1 VVSTHLKNSSQIGL
15 RRGETENRWNH
26 HLVNVHSVSNVP
38 LFRTSNV
45 HVRPPVLTA
54 EYPKQTYDLKAK
66 QHAVTRKQWSDFL
79 FSSDIR
85 SKVRHSFKGTSGT
98 KKQYASCCGLR
109 SNSHWRQTQPATSG
123 HVTRLSYLVGGWT
136 NPLWKICSSR
146 FVHFPQSSGWKFQTY
161 LSCHHPVTYEPSRNN
176 TPCELALQTLLFFW
190 SFDKNR

>member
-1 VVSTHLKNSSQIGL
+1 MVSTHLKNSSQIGL

-123 HVTRLSYLVGGWT
+123 PCYTFILPSWWLNQPPLKNMLV
-136 NPLWKICSSR
+136 KICSFSPE
-146 FVHFPQSSGWKFQTY
+146 FGVKIPNIFELP
-161 LSCHHPVTYEPSRNN
+161 PPSYIW
-176 TPCELALQTLLFFW
+176 TI
-190 SFDKNR
+190 